1 MTILKKKYSILQ
13 NIAFTH
19 TYILEEFQARYWMAA
34 AVIIL
39 GTIAATFML
48 TYLPAYAVA
57 LLTNPGGIGGILFN
71 ITVYSLLLCAVSVLY
86 KRIQRNTDKAVV
98 NRRLKKGQEY
108 YVTIL
113 QTNYENIDTSKYKA
127 YFNAGLESY
136 YDGPHT
142 GFHHIITDFRTLL
155 LSVAG
160 LIVYVVFIAKISI
173 FISLF
178 LLIVSAFSIFT
189 NLFNEKWITKHQDE
203 WLNLNTKLNYLT
215 RESIALKNAK
225 DIRLYPIK
233 DWFTDTYHFLTGLR
247 LNWYKKELRL
257 MYVVNIS
264 ERLLTAL
271 KYAVAYFIVFENVKH
286 GLGVNDFIL
295 FIGLI
300 LGVNQWVTGIF
311 ENVKYLQLNSIHVGN
326 SRRVLDLSAASGCS
340 TDRQKSSPGPVPAAS
355 PEIRMEDVCFTFP
368 ESNIELLKHFN
379 LTISAGEKLAI
390 VGNNGAGKSTLI
402 KLICGLYKPTSGKI
416 LLNGVD
422 VQTLSREE
430 IYRYFSVVF
439 QDFNL
444 LAATVAE
451 NVSCC
456 LKEKTDLHR
465 VSACI
470 RMAGLEEKI
479 ASLPKGLDTTLLKE
493 LDPEGVLL
501 SGGEKQKL
509 MIARCLYNDG
519 PVLILDEPT
528 SALDAIAESEIYA
541 KYSGLTQGK
550 TSIFISHRLSSTK
563 FCDRIILLDHGSII
577 EEGTHGQLLKKNGKY
592 ADMYAI
598 QSSYYN
604 EEQTCDEN
612 DK

>member
-1 MTILKKKYSILQ
+1 MKKKYSILQ

-19 TYILEEFQARYWMAA
+19 QYILQDFQPKYWLAA
-34 AVIIL
+34 TVIIL
-39 GTIAATFML
+39 GTIVTTFML
-48 TYLPAYAVA
+48 TYLPAYAVG
-57 LLTNPGGIGGILFN
+57 LLTNQGSIGNTFLKLFS
-71 ITVYSLLLCAVSVLY
+71 YSILLCAITVLY
-86 KRIQRNTDKAVV
+86 KRIQRNTEKNVV
-98 NRRLKKGQEY
+98 NRRLLKGQEY

-113 QTNYENIDTSKYKA
+113 KTDYENIDTSKYKT

-142 GFHHIITDFRTLL
+142 GFHHIITDFRALL

-160 LIVYVVFIAKISI
+160 LCVYVVFIANISI

-178 LLIVSAFSIFT
+178 LLVVSAFSIFA
-189 NLFNEKWITKHQDE
+189 NIFNEKWFTMHQE
-203 WLNLNTKLNYLT
+203 QWLTLNTKLDYVT
-215 RESIALKNAK
+215 KQSIALKNAK
-225 DIRLYPIK
+225 DIRLYRIK
-233 DWFTDTYHFLTGLR
+233 DWFVDTFHVLTELR
-247 LNWYKKELRL
+247 LNWYKRELRL
-257 MYVVNIS
+257 LYVINAS

-271 KYAVAYFIVFENVKH
+271 KYAVAYFIVFESVKN
-286 GLGVNDFIL
+286 GLEVSSFIL

-300 LGVNQWVTGIF
+300 LGVNQWVAGIF

-326 SRRVLDLSAASGCS
+326 SRKVLDLAADSGS
-340 TDRQKSSPGPVPAAS
+340 TPHASEAAPVPSFS
-355 PEIRMEDVCFTFP
+355 PEIRLVDVCFTFP
-368 ESNIELLKHFN
+368 ESQTELLHNFN
-379 LTISAGEKLAI
+379 LTIASGEKLAI

-422 VQTLSREE
+422 VLTLSRDE
-430 IYRYFSVVF
+430 IYQYFSVVF

-465 VSACI
+465 VSECI
-470 RMAGLEEKI
+470 HMAGLAEKI
-479 ASLPKGLDTTLLKE
+479 DSLPKGLDTNMLKE
-493 LDPEGVLL
+493 LDLDGVMF

-519 PVLILDEPT
+519 PVIILDEPT
-528 SALDAIAESEIYA
+528 SALDAIAENEIYA
-541 KYSGLTQGK
+541 KYNSLTKGK

-563 FCDRIILLDHGSII
+563 FCDRIIMLDHGKII
-577 EEGTHGQLLKKNGKY
+577 EEGTHDELLKKNGEY
-592 ADMYAI
+592 ANMYAI

-604 EEQTCDEN
+604 EERTCDES
-612 DK
+612 DQ